1 MHHAAKRMLINAACD
16 GGKAQHIGAYD
27 MQETVYGRKVR

>member
-16 GGKAQHIGAYD
+16 GGKAQHNGAYD
-27 MQETVYGRKVR
+27 MLEMVYDRKVR